1 MYYFVLIPFNKVF
14 SMSAYKATPPVQNDF
29 SEKVWKAK
37 LGQNDRQRS
46 RLKLMLYLFP
56 FIPVSFV
63 VFYCTLVFIRRK
75 FCDFNFSYTFTTLM
89 QRFCFR
95 NQKNSKL
102 FLENS
107 SNIFVCN
114 NWKFKRTHKFG
125 DKSLLRRPCRN
136 GRIRRKVCTQLFG
149 IFPRVVDLITKF
161 DYPLTTILHH
171 LTYQV
176 FLMPKIYCW
185 IY

>member
-14 SMSAYKATPPVQNDF
+14 SMFAYKATPPVQNDF

-46 RLKLMLYLFP
+46 RLKLMLYHFP

-63 VFYCTLVFIRRK
+63 VFYCPLVFIRRK
-75 FCDFNFSYTFTTLM
+75 FCNFNFLIFPTLL
-89 QRFCFR
+89 QQSWK
-95 NQKNSKL
+95 NKPILLQKSKKENSKP

-149 IFPRVVDLITKF
+149 IFPCVIDLITKF

-171 LTYQV
+171 LT
-176 FLMPKIYCW
+176 
-185 IY
+185 

>member
-95 NQKNSKL
+95 NQKKKTANRSL
-102 FLENS
+102 RIPQTSLYATTENLNERTSLETNHCS
-107 SNIFVCN
+107 ADHAETAELEERYAPNCLAYFPA
-114 NWKFKRTHKFG
+114 
-125 DKSLLRRPCRN
+125 LL
-136 GRIRRKVCTQLFG
+136 I
-149 IFPRVVDLITKF
+149 
-161 DYPLTTILHH
+161 
-171 LTYQV
+171 
-176 FLMPKIYCW
+176 
-185 IY
+185 